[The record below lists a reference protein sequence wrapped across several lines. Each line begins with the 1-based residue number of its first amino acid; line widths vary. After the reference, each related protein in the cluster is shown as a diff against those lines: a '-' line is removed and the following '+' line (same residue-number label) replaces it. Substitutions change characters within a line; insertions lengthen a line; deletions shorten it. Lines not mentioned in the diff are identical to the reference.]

1 MREAARQSILVA
13 GVAAAAVV
21 LWMVP
26 QGAAAGGMW
35 SGLPQSMIATTP
47 DPTPDPTMEPEA
59 PGSTTPESTSPTT
72 EPEDTTADT
81 PLDDALVGAGDPDSD
96 IDTTTAAIAVVG
108 FIALVG
114 LASWWMVRRSDPDAA
129 PMPPRPPSD
138 LI

>member
-1 MREAARQSILVA
+1 MLVA

-21 LWMVP
+21 LWAVP
-26 QGAAAGGMW
+26 QGAAARGVW
-35 SGLPQSMIATTP
+35 SGLPSSMIATTP
-47 DPTPDPTMEPEA
+47 DPTPGTTPDPTLEPEA
-59 PGSTTPESTSPTT
+59 PASTPPESTTAIT
-72 EPEDTTADT
+72 EPEDSTSDT
-81 PLDDALVGAGDPDSD
+81 SLDDALVGAGDPDSE

-108 FIALVG
+108 FITLVG